1 MKGIQVDPNKKTAT
15 AQGGVLWGELD
26 RETQAFGLATV
37 GGTVSETGIAGLT
50 LGGGL
55 GWLAG
60 SYGLTCDNL
69 VSADVVTADGHFVK
83 ASAQENPDLFWAL
96 RGGGGNFGVVTSF
109 EYSLHAVGPT
119 ITAGMI
125 LYPRDA
131 ARDVLRFYRDFSAN
145 APDELCSAAIMLQSP
160 EGVPLVA
167 VAVCHS
173 GPVSEGGKVVAPLK
187 NFGTPV
193 ADMIGPVPYL
203 QHQTMLDA
211 AVPSGIQRYWKSS
224 FLRQLSNEAID
235 TLIEVGNSATSP
247 LTAVLLFQMI
257 HGAVS
262 RVKPDATAFWHREP
276 QWDFDI
282 ISQWTDP
289 KEAEKHVSWTR
300 EMWRAVDKFSTG
312 GVYVNHLLNDEVG
325 RVENAYGDNY
335 ARLAAVKKAY
345 DPNNLFRLNH
355 NIAPA

>member
-1 MKGIQVDPNKKTAT
+1 
-15 AQGGVLWGELD
+15 
-26 RETQAFGLATV
+26 
-37 GGTVSETGIAGLT
+37 
-50 LGGGL
+50 
-55 GWLAG
+55 
-60 SYGLTCDNL
+60 
-69 VSADVVTADGHFVK
+69 
-83 ASAQENPDLFWAL
+83 
-96 RGGGGNFGVVTSF
+96 
-109 EYSLHAVGPT
+109 
-119 ITAGMI
+119 
-125 LYPRDA
+125 
-131 ARDVLRFYRDFSAN
+131 
-145 APDELCSAAIMLQSP
+145 MLQSP

-173 GPVSEGGKVVAPLK
+173 GPVSEGEKVVAPLK